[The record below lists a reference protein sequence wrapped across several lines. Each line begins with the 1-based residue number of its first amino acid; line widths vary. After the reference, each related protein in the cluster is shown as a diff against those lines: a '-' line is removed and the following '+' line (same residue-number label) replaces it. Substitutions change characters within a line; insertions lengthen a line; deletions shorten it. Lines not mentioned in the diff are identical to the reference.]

1 MEEESKNTRKLTL
14 YMHEGG
20 KGGFDRLLWG
30 RVFCHVLKG
39 LGHPTETWVGQ
50 YSDSSVNLM
59 LFVQRCEALIL
70 SGVTL

>member
-1 MEEESKNTRKLTL
+1 
-14 YMHEGG
+14 MHKGG
-20 KGGFDRLLWG
+20 KGGLDRLLWS

-50 YSDSSVNLM
+50 NSDNSVNLI

-70 SGVTL
+70 SHVTL